1 MVQGKWFPMGS
12 DLTLPVSLRH
22 SVFGR
27 GRDALDDQAWQVVVY
42 QGDLPVGSARLWWED
57 GAFRLGDV
65 GVLAAYRGQGFG
77 DLLVRLL
84 LFKAL
89 THGAGLRPGSAH
101 LPPSRLFLRS
111 TAFRRMAAAIP
122 WLCPSAVRT
131 CGLAIAAAI
140 AKAAATAPRN
150 ARPARCADGSRFRP
164 PGLPF

>member
-57 GAFRLGDV
+57 GAFRLGDA

-89 THGAGLRPGSAH
+89 THGAASVRLSA
-101 LPPSRLFLRS
+101 P
-111 TAFRRMAAAIP
+111 AAVAP
-122 WLCPSAVRT
+122 FF
-131 CGLAIAAAI
+131 
-140 AKAAATAPRN
+140 AKYGFQ
-150 ARPARCADGSRFRP
+150 ADGGGDPVAMSIRGQDVRLSHCGGNCEGCGHRTP
-164 PGLPF
+164 ECSPRALR